1 MSDYL
6 PVVIGIYIFVSWI
19 VRANV
24 VSLDEV
30 VEEKIMAEKKSR
42 HDVELF
48 LTDRVNEL
56 EGVVKGLGDEVKQ
69 MDQEVKGLAL
79 AKPIANANAKQAKIF
94 QSWTGTFE
102 YSMFGRNRV
111 EGYVEVL
118 NTAEHTQE
126 ENEAWIASTDTTQR
140 DKYLEKLYNNLPYR
154 TITRPTKDSCYMEW
168 LGWNASVICRVNV
181 YEGRDMFNR
190 AEQAAEKA
198 PKIEWKRRLISP
210 LT

>member
-24 VSLDEV
+24 VGIDELV
-30 VEEKIMAEKKSR
+30 DEKIMAEKKSR
-42 HDVELF
+42 HEVELL

-56 EGVVKGLGDEVKQ
+56 EGVVKGLGDEVK
-69 MDQEVKGLAL
+69 DLAL
-79 AKPIANANAKQAKIF
+79 VKPSVSASVKQAKIF

-102 YSMFGRNRV
+102 YIMFGRNRV

-118 NTAEHTQE
+118 NTAEHTKE
-126 ENEAWIASTDTTQR
+126 ENEAWIMSTDTTQR
-140 DKYLEKLYNNLPYR
+140 DKYLEKLYDNSPYR
-154 TITRPTKDSCYMEW
+154 TVVRPTKESCYMEW
-168 LGWNASVICRVNV
+168 VGWGASVICRVNV
-181 YEGRDMFNR
+181 YEGRDMFSR

-198 PKIEWKRRLISP
+198 PKIEWKRQLISS
-210 LT
+210 

>member
-6 PVVIGIYIFVSWI
+6 PVIVGLYVFVSWI

-24 VSLDEV
+24 VSLDEL
-30 VEEKIMAEKKSR
+30 VEEKIMVEKKSR

-56 EGVVKGLGDEVKQ
+56 EGVVKGL
-69 MDQEVKGLAL
+69 DQEVKGLAL
-79 AKPIANANAKQAKIF
+79 AKPTANANAKQAKIF
-94 QSWTGTFE
+94 QTWTGTFE

-126 ENEAWIASTDTTQR
+126 ENEAWVASADTTQR
-140 DKYLEKLYNNLPYR
+140 DKYLEKLYDNSPYR

-181 YEGRDMFNR
+181 YEGRDMFSR

-210 LT
+210 

>member
-1 MSDYL
+1 M
-6 PVVIGIYIFVSWI
+6 FVSWI

-24 VSLDEV
+24 VSIDELV
-30 VEEKIMAEKKSR
+30 DEKIMDEKKSR
-42 HDVELF
+42 HDVEIF

-56 EGVVKGLGDEVKQ
+56 EGVVKDLGD
-69 MDQEVKGLAL
+69 EVKGLAL

-102 YSMFGRNRV
+102 YSMFGRHRV

-126 ENEAWIASTDTTQR
+126 ENEAWIASTDTSQR
-140 DKYLEKLYNNLPYR
+140 DKYLAKLYDNSPYR

-181 YEGRDMFNR
+181 YEGREMFSR

-198 PKIEWKRRLISP
+198 PKIEWKRRLISS
-210 LT
+210 

>member
-24 VSLDEV
+24 IGIDEIV
-30 VEEKIMAEKKSR
+30 DEKIMAEKKSR
-42 HDVELF
+42 HDVELL

-56 EGVVKGLGDEVKQ
+56 EGVVKGLSDEVKDLGDEVR
-69 MDQEVKGLAL
+69 DLGLVK
-79 AKPIANANAKQAKIF
+79 PSVSAKQAKIF

-102 YSMFGRNRV
+102 YIMFGRNRV

-118 NTAEHTQE
+118 NTAEHTKE
-126 ENEAWIASTDTTQR
+126 ENEAWVASTDNTQR
-140 DKYLEKLYNNLPYR
+140 DKYLAKLYDNSPYR
-154 TITRPTKDSCYMEW
+154 TINRPTKASCYMEW
-168 LGWNASVICRVNV
+168 VGWGASVICRVNV
-181 YEGRDMFNR
+181 YEGRDMFSR

-198 PKIEWKRRLISP
+198 PKIEWKRQLISS
-210 LT
+210 

>member
-6 PVVIGIYIFVSWI
+6 PLILGLYVFVSWI

-24 VSLDEV
+24 VSIDELV
-30 VEEKIMAEKKSR
+30 DEKIMDEKKSR

-48 LTDRVNEL
+48 LTNRVNEL
-56 EGVVKGLGDEVKQ
+56 EGVVKELGD
-69 MDQEVKGLAL
+69 EVKGLAL
-79 AKPIANANAKQAKIF
+79 AKPSVSAAVKQAKTF

-102 YSMFGRNRV
+102 YSMFGRHRV

-126 ENEAWIASTDTTQR
+126 ENEAWIASTDTSQR
-140 DKYLEKLYNNLPYR
+140 DKYLAKLYDNSPYR

-181 YEGRDMFNR
+181 YEGREMFSR

-198 PKIEWKRRLISP
+198 PKIEWKRRLISS
-210 LT
+210 

>member
-56 EGVVKGLGDEVKQ
+56 EGVVKELGD
-69 MDQEVKGLAL
+69 EVKGLAL
-79 AKPIANANAKQAKIF
+79 AKPTANANAKQAKIF
-94 QSWTGTFE
+94 QTWTGTFE

-126 ENEAWIASTDTTQR
+126 ENEAWVASTDTTQR
-140 DKYLEKLYNNLPYR
+140 DKYLEKLYDNSPYR

-181 YEGRDMFNR
+181 YEGRDMFSR

-198 PKIEWKRRLISP
+198 PKIEWKRRLISS
-210 LT
+210 

>member
-6 PVVIGIYIFVSWI
+6 PLILGLYVFVSWI

-24 VSLDEV
+24 VSIDELV
-30 VEEKIMAEKKSR
+30 DEKIMDEKKSR
-42 HDVELF
+42 HDVEIF

-56 EGVVKGLGDEVKQ
+56 EGVVKDLGD
-69 MDQEVKGLAL
+69 EVKGLAL

-102 YSMFGRNRV
+102 YSMFGRHRV

-126 ENEAWIASTDTTQR
+126 ENEAWIASTDTSQR
-140 DKYLEKLYNNLPYR
+140 DKYLAKLYDNSPYR

-181 YEGRDMFNR
+181 YEGREMFSR

-198 PKIEWKRRLISP
+198 PKIEWKRRLISS
-210 LT
+210 

>member
-6 PVVIGIYIFVSWI
+6 PVIIGLYVFVSWI

-24 VSLDEV
+24 VGIDELL
-30 VEEKIMAEKKSR
+30 EAEKKSR
-42 HDVELF
+42 HSVELF
-48 LTDRVNEL
+48 LTDRVNEF
-56 EGVVKGLGDEVKQ
+56 EGVVKELGD
-69 MDQEVKGLAL
+69 EVKGLAL
-79 AKPIANANAKQAKIF
+79 VKPSVSANAKQPKIF
-94 QSWTGTFE
+94 QSWAGTFE

-126 ENEAWIASTDTTQR
+126 ENEAWIMSTDNTQR
-140 DKYLEKLYNNLPYR
+140 DKYLEKLYDNSPYR

-168 LGWNASVICRVNV
+168 LGWGASIICRVNV
-181 YEGRDMFNR
+181 YEGRDMFSR

-198 PKIEWKRRLISP
+198 PKIEWKRRLISS
-210 LT
+210 

>member
-24 VSLDEV
+24 VGIDELV
-30 VEEKIMAEKKSR
+30 DEKIMAEKKSR
-42 HDVELF
+42 HDVELL
-48 LTDRVNEL
+48 LTNRVNEL
-56 EGVVKGLGDEVKQ
+56 EGAVKGLGDEVR
-69 MDQEVKGLAL
+69 DLGDEVKDLGLV
-79 AKPIANANAKQAKIF
+79 KPSVSAKQAKIF

-102 YSMFGRNRV
+102 YIMFGRNRV

-126 ENEAWIASTDTTQR
+126 ENEAWVASTDTTQR
-140 DKYLEKLYNNLPYR
+140 DKYLEKLYDNSPYR
-154 TITRPTKDSCYMEW
+154 TITRPTKESCYMEW
-168 LGWNASVICRVNV
+168 VGWGASVICRVNV
-181 YEGRDMFNR
+181 YEGRDMFSR

-198 PKIEWKRRLISP
+198 PKIEWKRQLISP
-210 LT
+210 

>member
-6 PVVIGIYIFVSWI
+6 PVIIGLYVLVSWI

-24 VSLDEV
+24 VGIDELL
-30 VEEKIMAEKKSR
+30 EAEKKSR
-42 HDVELF
+42 HSVELF

-56 EGVVKGLGDEVKQ
+56 EGVVKELGDEVKELG
-69 MDQEVKGLAL
+69 DEVKGLAL
-79 AKPIANANAKQAKIF
+79 TKPTAKQAKIF

-126 ENEAWIASTDTTQR
+126 ENEAWIMSTDNTQR
-140 DKYLEKLYNNLPYR
+140 DKYLEKLYDNSPYR

-168 LGWNASVICRVNV
+168 LGWGASVICRVNV
-181 YEGRDMFNR
+181 YEGRDMFSR

-198 PKIEWKRRLISP
+198 PKIEWKRRLISS
-210 LT
+210 

>member
-6 PVVIGIYIFVSWI
+6 PVIIGLYVFVSWI

-24 VSLDEV
+24 VGIDELL
-30 VEEKIMAEKKSR
+30 EAEKKSR

-56 EGVVKGLGDEVKQ
+56 EGVVKGLDQEVKELG
-69 MDQEVKGLAL
+69 DEVKGLAL
-79 AKPIANANAKQAKIF
+79 AKPTAKQAKIF
-94 QSWTGTFE
+94 QSWSGTFE
-102 YSMFGRNRV
+102 YIMFGRNRV

-126 ENEAWIASTDTTQR
+126 ENEAWIMSTDNTQR
-140 DKYLEKLYNNLPYR
+140 DKYLEKLYDNSPYR

-168 LGWNASVICRVNV
+168 LGWGASVICRVNV
-181 YEGRDMFNR
+181 YEGRDMFSR

-198 PKIEWKRRLISP
+198 PKIEWKRRLISS
-210 LT
+210 

>member
-6 PVVIGIYIFVSWI
+6 PVIIGLYVFVSWI

-24 VSLDEV
+24 VPFNELLE
-30 VEEKIMAEKKSR
+30 AEKKSH

-56 EGVVKGLGDEVKQ
+56 EGVVKGLSDEVK
-69 MDQEVKGLAL
+69 DLSLVKPSAS
-79 AKPIANANAKQAKIF
+79 AKQAKIF

-102 YSMFGRNRV
+102 YIMFGRNRV

-118 NTAEHTQE
+118 NTAEHTKE
-126 ENEAWIASTDTTQR
+126 ENEAWIMSTDTTQR
-140 DKYLEKLYNNLPYR
+140 DKYLEKLYDNSPYR
-154 TITRPTKDSCYMEW
+154 TVVRPTKESCYMEW
-168 LGWNASVICRVNV
+168 VGWGASVICRVNV
-181 YEGRDMFNR
+181 YEGRDMFSR

-198 PKIEWKRRLISP
+198 PRIEWKRRLISP
-210 LT
+210 

>member
-6 PVVIGIYIFVSWI
+6 PVIVGLYVFVSWI

-42 HDVELF
+42 HDVELL

-56 EGVVKGLGDEVKQ
+56 EGVVKDLGD
-69 MDQEVKGLAL
+69 EVKGLAL
-79 AKPIANANAKQAKIF
+79 TKPIAKQAKIF

-126 ENEAWIASTDTTQR
+126 ENEAWVASTDTSQR
-140 DKYLEKLYNNLPYR
+140 DKYLEKLYDNSPYR

-181 YEGRDMFNR
+181 YEGRDMFSR

-198 PKIEWKRRLISP
+198 PKIEWKRRLISS
-210 LT
+210 

>member
-6 PVVIGIYIFVSWI
+6 PVIIGLYVFVSWI

-24 VSLDEV
+24 VPFNELLE
-30 VEEKIMAEKKSR
+30 AEKKSR

-56 EGVVKGLGDEVKQ
+56 EGVVKVL
-69 MDQEVKGLAL
+69 DQEVKGLAL
-79 AKPIANANAKQAKIF
+79 AKSNVNAVAKQAKTF
-94 QSWTGTFE
+94 QAWTGTFD
-102 YSMFGRNRV
+102 YIMFGRNRV

-126 ENEAWIASTDTTQR
+126 ENEAWIASTETSQR
-140 DKYLEKLYNNLPYR
+140 DKYLANLYDNTPHR
-154 TITRPTKDSCYMEW
+154 KIIRPTKDSCYMEW
-168 LGWNASVICRVNV
+168 LGWGASVICRVNV
-181 YEGRDMFNR
+181 YEGRDMFSR

-198 PKIEWKRRLISP
+198 PKIEWKRRLITS
-210 LT
+210 

>member
-6 PVVIGIYIFVSWI
+6 PLILGLYVFVSWI

-24 VSLDEV
+24 VSIDELV
-30 VEEKIMAEKKSR
+30 DEKIMDEKKSR
-42 HDVELF
+42 HDVGLF

-56 EGVVKGLGDEVKQ
+56 EGVVKELGD
-69 MDQEVKGLAL
+69 EVKGLAL
-79 AKPIANANAKQAKIF
+79 AKPNISVAAKQAKTF

-102 YSMFGRNRV
+102 YSMFGRHRV

-126 ENEAWIASTDTTQR
+126 ENNTWIASTDTSQR
-140 DKYLEKLYNNLPYR
+140 DKYLAKLYDNSPYR

-181 YEGRDMFNR
+181 YEGREMFSR

-198 PKIEWKRRLISP
+198 PKIEWKRRLISS
-210 LT
+210 

>member
-24 VSLDEV
+24 VGIDELV
-30 VEEKIMAEKKSR
+30 DEKIMAEKKSR
-42 HDVELF
+42 HDVELL

-56 EGVVKGLGDEVKQ
+56 EGVVKGLGDEVKGLG
-69 MDQEVKGLAL
+69 DEVKDLSL
-79 AKPIANANAKQAKIF
+79 VKPSASAKQAKIF

-102 YSMFGRNRV
+102 YIMFGRNRV

-118 NTAEHTQE
+118 NTAEHTKE
-126 ENEAWIASTDTTQR
+126 ENEAWVASTDNTQR
-140 DKYLEKLYNNLPYR
+140 DKYLEKLYDNSPYR
-154 TITRPTKDSCYMEW
+154 TVVRPTKESCYMEW
-168 LGWNASVICRVNV
+168 VGWGASVICRVNV
-181 YEGRDMFNR
+181 YEGRDMFSR

-198 PKIEWKRRLISP
+198 PRIEWKRRLISP
-210 LT
+210 

>member
-6 PVVIGIYIFVSWI
+6 PVIVGLYVFISWI

-24 VSLDEV
+24 VGIDEL

-42 HDVELF
+42 HDVELL
-48 LTDRVNEL
+48 LTNRVNEL
-56 EGVVKGLGDEVKQ
+56 EGAVKGLDQEVKDLGDEVK
-69 MDQEVKGLAL
+69 DLAL
-79 AKPIANANAKQAKIF
+79 VKPSASASASAKQAKIF

-102 YSMFGRNRV
+102 YTMLGRHHV
-111 EGYVEVL
+111 EGYIEVL

-126 ENEAWIASTDTTQR
+126 ENEAWVASTDTTQR
-140 DKYLEKLYNNLPYR
+140 DKYLEKLYDNSPYR
-154 TITRPTKDSCYMEW
+154 TVVRPTKESCYMEW
-168 LGWNASVICRVNV
+168 VGWGSSVICRVNV
-181 YEGRDMFNR
+181 YEGRDMFSR

-210 LT
+210 

>member
-24 VSLDEV
+24 VGIDELV
-30 VEEKIMAEKKSR
+30 DEKIMAEKKSR
-42 HDVELF
+42 HEVELL

-56 EGVVKGLGDEVKQ
+56 EGVVKGLGDEVK
-69 MDQEVKGLAL
+69 DLAL
-79 AKPIANANAKQAKIF
+79 VKPSVSASVKQAKIF

-102 YSMFGRNRV
+102 YIMFGRNRV

-118 NTAEHTQE
+118 NTAEHTKE
-126 ENEAWIASTDTTQR
+126 ENEAWIMSTDTTQR
-140 DKYLEKLYNNLPYR
+140 DKYLEKLYDNSPYR
-154 TITRPTKDSCYMEW
+154 TVVRPTKESCYMEW
-168 LGWNASVICRVNV
+168 VGWGASVICRVNV
-181 YEGRDMFNR
+181 YEGRDMFSR

-198 PKIEWKRRLISP
+198 PRIEWKRRLISP
-210 LT
+210 

>member
-6 PVVIGIYIFVSWI
+6 PVIVGLYVFVSWI

-42 HDVELF
+42 HDVELL

-56 EGVVKGLGDEVKQ
+56 EGVVKDLGDEVKQ
-69 MDQEVKGLAL
+69 IGDEVKGLAL
-79 AKPIANANAKQAKIF
+79 TKPIAKQAKIF

-126 ENEAWIASTDTTQR
+126 ENEAWVASTDTSQR
-140 DKYLEKLYNNLPYR
+140 DKYLEKLYDNSPYR

-181 YEGRDMFNR
+181 YEGRDMFSR

-198 PKIEWKRRLISP
+198 PKIEWKRRLISS
-210 LT
+210 